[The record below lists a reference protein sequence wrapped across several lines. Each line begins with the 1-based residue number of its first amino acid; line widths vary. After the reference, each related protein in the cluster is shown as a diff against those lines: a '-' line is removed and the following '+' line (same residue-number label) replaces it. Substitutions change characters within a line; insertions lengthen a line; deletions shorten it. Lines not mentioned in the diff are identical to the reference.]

1 MTARAPR
8 SPVPSIRPASGWVLG
23 GFVGLHTIVLT
34 VVHGAGFARVVSGP
48 LYEWTDGWMSPVL
61 TATLLMAIIIV
72 GGWFGFV
79 GGLRRRDLGLPT
91 GWDAGWK
98 LLNAVLMTY
107 LLWGVA
113 QLVVVGGGLAGLT
126 SVVMNPAWVRP
137 LNPEWIGASIVT
149 VIAAAA
155 LEEVMYRGFL
165 FVHLLLALRRWG
177 VPGRWGPMAGALIG
191 SQALFGLNHIPAGRV
206 AGLEG
211 TMLLLY
217 VLQVTLVGILFVV
230 LFLQTRNLLLVIAVH
245 ALINNPEL
253 PFVADVNASFVVL
266 VTVLG
271 LMLARPLLMRV
282 FSGIV
287 GPPGPSSGVRG
298 EKGSPFSFTP

>member
-1 MTARAPR
+1 MTTRAFL
-8 SPVPSIRPASGWVLG
+8 STLSSIHPASGWMLG
-23 GFVGLHTIVLT
+23 GFLGLHTVVLLT
-34 VVHGAGFARVVSGP
+34 VHGSGFARLVSGP
-48 LYEWTDGWMSPVL
+48 LHEWTGGWMSPAL
-61 TATLLMAIIIV
+61 TATLLMAVVIV
-72 GGWFGFV
+72 GGWFGVV

-91 GWDAGWK
+91 GWEAGWK

-149 VIAAAA
+149 VLAAAA

-177 VPGRWGPMAGALIG
+177 VPGRWGPMAGALTG

-253 PFVADVNASFVVL
+253 PFVADVNAPFVVL
-266 VTVLG
+266 VIVLG
-271 LMLARPLLMRV
+271 FMLAHPLLMRA

-287 GPPGPSSGVRG
+287 GPPGPSTGIRG
-298 EKGSPFSFTP
+298 EKGSPFSLTP